1 MQAKAL
7 THPLLRSPARAL
19 PRWLAAGALL
29 ALSFWFVN
37 PARAQDNAGLEQI
50 ASDWLQPALA
60 SGLGQDAGAPLRP
73 EVVIGRLDSRLRLA
87 PCSRVEPYLPAG
99 TRLWGRSRIGLRC
112 LEGATLWNVYL
123 PITVKAWGPAWVLK
137 RPVAAGATLTQEDAD
152 VAEIDWAE
160 QFASVLATPALWVG
174 QQAVYALQPGQAL
187 RSNMVRP
194 IPAFGPGA
202 QVRVSSAGAGF
213 HVIVSG
219 VALGAG
225 VTGQSVR
232 VRLQGGRVVTGLVRD
247 GQTVEVQL

>member
-1 MQAKAL
+1 M
-7 THPLLRSPARAL
+7 
-19 PRWLAAGALL
+19 
-29 ALSFWFVN
+29 
-37 PARAQDNAGLEQI
+37 
-50 ASDWLQPALA
+50 
-60 SGLGQDAGAPLRP
+60 
-73 EVVIGRLDSRLRLA
+73 
-87 PCSRVEPYLPAG
+87 
-99 TRLWGRSRIGLRC
+99 
-112 LEGATLWNVYL
+112 
-123 PITVKAWGPAWVLK
+123 
-137 RPVAAGATLTQEDAD
+137 
-152 VAEIDWAE
+152 
-160 QFASVLATPALWVG
+160 LATPALWVG

-202 QVRVSSAGAGF
+202 QVRVSSSGAGF